1 MSWREHIWEQKWIE
15 PLLPN
20 YLKPLNDPA
29 IETDDTKEFVQEAV
43 EFLSD
48 LTSLSELPRLNK
60 TFKRNIKGYLFKI
73 KIKEKKI
80 YVELKDTK
88 KTSAA
93 IKKRVYITTFRK
105 NIKAEKGMG
114 KCVDSTI
121 YYQVENKTIVRNIR
135 KHSLFQ
141 PIFFMIHQLDR
152 SLSGE
157 QLLSEDT
164 KIAKPIE
171 RAEKKLPEKV
181 NEEQQSIL
189 KYMDNVINKFQYTD
203 DLIDTKLTELHYAIK
218 ECIQEVELLD
228 IEERHHIKR
237 LVSYDLPN
245 LLETYASLSD
255 EQKKQAYNDV
265 IYSIHSMR
273 TYIETQAKQLHSS
286 RMDRMKQLLQLN
298 RLRYESKKREED

>member
-1 MSWREHIWEQKWIE
+1 MSWREQIWEQRWLE

-29 IETDDTKEFVQEAV
+29 IETEDTREFVQEAV

-60 TFKRNIKGYLFKI
+60 TFKRTIKGFLFKI
-73 KIKEKKI
+73 KIKQKKI
-80 YVELKDTK
+80 HVELLDTK

-93 IKKRVYITTFRK
+93 IRKRVYITIYRK
-105 NIKAEKGMG
+105 QYKAEKGLG

-121 YYQVENKTIVRNIR
+121 YYQVETRTVVRNIR
-135 KHSLFQ
+135 RHPLFQ
-141 PIFFMIHQLDR
+141 PVFIKLHQLDR

-157 QLLSEDT
+157 KLLPEETPLIPMEKD
-164 KIAKPIE
+164 
-171 RAEKKLPEKV
+171 KKLPEKV
-181 NEEQQSIL
+181 EKEQRLILQQMEEVAN
-189 KYMDNVINKFQYTD
+189 KYRNKD
-203 DLIDTKLTELHYAIK
+203 ALIDTKLKELYSAIR
-218 ECIQEVELLD
+218 ECVMEVELLD

-237 LVSYDLPN
+237 LVGYDLPN
-245 LLETYASLSD
+245 LLETYVSLSM
-255 EQKKQAYNDV
+255 EQRIKSREDV

-273 TYIETQAKQLHSS
+273 TYIENQATQLHSS

-298 RLRYESKKREED
+298 RLRYETKKMDEE